1 MMMFIKFMDMVEE
14 RDYYLELTEDQY
26 RFLEWFKDYTLLDT
40 DATDYEI
47 TDSTVETFV
56 KIDSETNEML
66 FIRLMDS
73 WEDIEYFLNLTEEQY
88 NILEWLKNNGM
99 LDLETI
105 DYEITEERDETFEK
119 I

>member
-14 RDYYLELTEDQY
+14 KDYYLELTEDQY

-47 TDSTVETFV
+47 ADSTVETFV

-88 NILEWLKNNGM
+88 NVLEWLKNNGM

-105 DYEITEERDETFEK
+105 DYEITDEREETFRE

>member
-1 MMMFIKFMDMVEE
+1 MFIKFMDMVKE
-14 RDYYLELTEDQY
+14 RDYYLELTADQY

-47 TDSTVETFV
+47 ADSTEEIFV
-56 KIDSETNEML
+56 KIKSKTNEML
-66 FIRLMDS
+66 FVRLMDS

-88 NILEWLKNNGM
+88 AVLEWLKNNSM

-105 DYEITEERDETFEK
+105 DYEITDERGETFEE